1 MNSLCL
7 EIHVVDNRDGLQMV
21 SLLAEKLAAPLLPLF
36 NGDAQTDD
44 IGTCLL
50 VNVNLMIE
58 KIVNFEDVAF
68 LDYSVRDNLFF

>member
-21 SLLAEKLAAPLLPLF
+21 SRLSEKLAAPLLTLF
-36 NGDAQTDD
+36 NGNAQTDD

-68 LDYSVRDNLFF
+68 LDYSVRDNLFL

>member
-1 MNSLCL
+1 MNSLCR

-21 SLLAEKLAAPLLPLF
+21 SRLAEKLAAPLPPLF
-36 NGDAQTDD
+36 DSDAQTDD

-50 VNVNLMIE
+50 DNVNLMIE

-68 LDYSVRDNLFF
+68 LDYSVRDNLFL

>member
-21 SLLAEKLAAPLLPLF
+21 SRLVEKFAAPLLPLF

-58 KIVNFEDVAF
+58 KIVNFEDVA
-68 LDYSVRDNLFF
+68 LHDYSVRDNLFC

>member
-7 EIHVVDNRDGLQMV
+7 EIHVVDNRDGLLMV
-21 SLLAEKLAAPLLPLF
+21 SRFAEKLAAPMLTLF

-50 VNVNLMIE
+50 DNVNLMIE
-58 KIVNFEDVAF
+58 KIVNFEDVAL